1 MATFEAAW
9 DSSRE
14 RELAPGGDAA
24 GDVCYWMSRDQR
36 AADNWALLRAAALAR
51 DRGAK
56 CRVVFALHPGFLGA
70 TERAYDF
77 MLKGLV
83 ETERELLAA
92 GYPFEL
98 LRLEDSGPGAGAA
111 VAARAAAAGWSRVVC
126 DFSPLREA
134 KAWKAD
140 LVAALGDGV
149 GVSVVD
155 AHNVVPV
162 WEASDKREVGART
175 IRKKIND
182 RLPRYLVEFPAL
194 EAQGPAVASSVD
206 WRAVVKEVRA
216 RVDRSVAPVDWLEP
230 GAAAAAA
237 RLEAFCVG
245 GALKRFAK
253 DRNDPNVDAAS
264 HLSPYLHFGQLAPQR
279 AALRVRAERGRRG
292 ESVASFLEEA
302 VVRRELSDNFVHYE
316 PNYDALDGAAA
327 WARDSLELH
336 ASDAREFAYDRGVL
350 ERAETHEDIWNAA
363 QRQMAATGKM
373 HGFMRMY
380 WCKKILEWSASP
392 ADALA
397 NAIYLNDRYSLDG
410 RDPNGYVGIMWSIC
424 GTHDMGWKER
434 EIFGKIRYMNYNGC
448 KRKFKVADY
457 AARWPGGPR
466 RPRSTRRR
474 RRARRRRRPR
484 SRRGAAPLRPKKNH
498 PRTPRVGPTTR
509 GRSVA
514 SVRSRR
520 P

>member
-98 LRLEDSGPGAGAA
+98 LRLEDGGPGAGAA

-140 LVAALGDGV
+140 LVAALGGGV

-216 RVDRSVAPVDWLEP
+216 RVDRSVAPVDCCVEFKSST
-230 GAAAAAA
+230 
-237 RLEAFCVG
+237 RLQCERMRQF
-245 GALKRFAK
+245 R
-253 DRNDPNVDAAS
+253 RNLFGCAS
-264 HLSPYLHFGQLAPQR
+264 R
-279 AALRVRAERGRRG
+279 T
-292 ESVASFLEEA
+292 
-302 VVRRELSDNFVHYE
+302 RREQ
-316 PNYDALDGAAA
+316 P
-327 WARDSLELH
+327 
-336 ASDAREFAYDRGVL
+336 
-350 ERAETHEDIWNAA
+350 I
-363 QRQMAATGKM
+363 
-373 HGFMRMY
+373 
-380 WCKKILEWSASP
+380 
-392 ADALA
+392 
-397 NAIYLNDRYSLDG
+397 
-410 RDPNGYVGIMWSIC
+410 
-424 GTHDMGWKER
+424 
-434 EIFGKIRYMNYNGC
+434 
-448 KRKFKVADY
+448 
-457 AARWPGGPR
+457 
-466 RPRSTRRR
+466 
-474 RRARRRRRPR
+474 
-484 SRRGAAPLRPKKNH
+484 RPKEDD
-498 PRTPRVGPTTR
+498 PIG
-509 GRSVA
+509 A
-514 SVRSRR
+514 YYL
-520 P
+520 